1 LVVDLNL
8 PDAVFVRLT
17 VPLGLSKTRLGIRPL
32 AEAGPEEASVFVVVE
47 PADEEDWWSLIVSVF
62 VPISCQCLK

>member
-17 VPLGLSKTRLGIRPL
+17 VPLGLSKTRLGIRLSSPK
-32 AEAGPEEASVFVVVE
+32 PDQRKRQSSS
-47 PADEEDWWSLIVSVF
+47 WWNQLMKKIGGA
-62 VPISCQCLK
+62 